1 MTRIIHMNKIH
12 AEKCHFMIYIFLQ
25 DGYRYILAEKD
36 PHANVEMDPEDMAG
50 RPIPPELYRPNLGIQ
65 VLLALHDRGTLVR
78 KLCLK
83 FIVFSFFLAP
93 QLKVAENR
101 LTVTGEKGYRMIRAT
116 HGRYRERRKE
126 NTIAY
131 SGKN

>member
-1 MTRIIHMNKIH
+1 MQKMSPY
-12 AEKCHFMIYIFLQ
+12 CMLFLQ

-36 PHANVEMDPEDMAG
+36 PHAIVEMDPEDMAG

-83 FIVFSFFLAP
+83 FIVCISSTA
-93 QLKVAENR
+93 VE
-101 LTVTGEKGYRMIRAT
+101 GC
-116 HGRYRERRKE
+116 
-126 NTIAY
+126 
-131 SGKN
+131 